1 MSHTSD
7 EFCKVNTSDSKTH
20 SDIFPSES
28 CDLSKPDVNVDV
40 KPDIS
45 LDGKLNPSDYVTSV
59 PISQKTSSEL
69 SNYLAKQKEAV
80 RSKLAI
86 GLIQIFGL
94 SSVASFLLILI
105 TTIYPP
111 ANQIETKDLIL
122 AVVTPQVT
130 LLSVATGFY
139 FGNNKGN

>member
-7 EFCKVNTSDSKTH
+7 KSRRTNESDSKTH
-20 SDIFPSES
+20 SDIVNSKS
-28 CDLSKPDVNVDV
+28 CDLPKTCVNAD
-40 KPDIS
+40 KAPGIN
-45 LDGKLNPSDYVTSV
+45 LDGELNISDYLKSV
-59 PISQKTSSEL
+59 PVSQKVANEL
-69 SNYLAKQKEAV
+69 SNSLAKQKEAV

-86 GLIQIFGL
+86 GLIKIFGL

-111 ANQIETKDLIL
+111 ANKIEIKDLIL
-122 AVVTPQVT
+122 AVITPQVT

-139 FGNNKGN
+139 FGNNKEN